1 MSTFGVE
8 TEYCNVFINMRLS
21 SGSILLDEK
30 YGVGDKEVP
39 AFAGM
44 TISWLVFRPSPE
56 SEVIHYIRACF
67 RYHLVRF
74 RRRPESPLPSSHALV
89 ILAKARTSFS

>member
-44 TISWLVFRPSPE
+44 TISWVVSWLSPE
-56 SEVIHYIRACF
+56 GQ
-67 RYHLVRF
+67 
-74 RRRPESPLPSSHALV
+74 SH
-89 ILAKARTSFS
+89 R